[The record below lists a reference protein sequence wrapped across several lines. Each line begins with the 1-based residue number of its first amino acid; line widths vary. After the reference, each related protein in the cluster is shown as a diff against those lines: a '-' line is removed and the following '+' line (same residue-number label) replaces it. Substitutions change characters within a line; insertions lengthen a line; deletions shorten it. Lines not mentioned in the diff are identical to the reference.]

1 MESHKRAL
9 TARIALR
16 TSVRVAYLRLL
27 GKENAMLKFS
37 TSALIAFTLL
47 SAPALAAQP
56 VAPSLAG
63 LRTFTVDDLQAA
75 LADANAQTPPDT
87 RHAQC
92 WQAAI
97 AFVQNFKPEEDL
109 PQKLGLAQL
118 IQKTFTL
125 KAGAQSQLPD
135 ALIQACSLTISD
147 LNLTF
152 AQFAGMIGV
161 RAVALP
167 KLPF

>member
-1 MESHKRAL
+1 MLKLS
-9 TARIALR
+9 
-16 TSVRVAYLRLL
+16 TSVFVAL
-27 GKENAMLKFS
+27 
-37 TSALIAFTLL
+37 TLL
-47 SAPALAAQP
+47 STPALAAPPP
-56 VAPSLAG
+56 VASPVAA

-97 AFVQNFKPEEDL
+97 AFVENFKPEEDL
-109 PQKLGLAQL
+109 PHGLGLAQL
-118 IQKTFTL
+118 IQKTFNL
-125 KAGAQSQLPD
+125 KEGAKSQLPD
-135 ALIQACSLTISD
+135 ALVQACSLTISD